1 MRTIHKIITIIL
13 TLGVLFPYNTPLSFA
28 AAYFRPETPPAIQ
41 INVPQEVRKIIPEQ
55 DLITLLSYEA
65 KAKGGEAIAR
75 IEALEEILTPL
86 LNKVRELGVDVKTP
100 DYQTLAKQL
109 KDKLNAIGNQPT
121 LESAEKKLQEFIT
134 LAQQIQERN
143 IGSDLRSQ
151 IEPILKAKGEEIRA
165 RLEKELRKEGE
176 QLGKEARARLQAQA
190 EQEVKEIKARLQ
202 KQLKREIE
210 KELKARFAG
219 QKNIDMDYVKKLG
232 KEMAEEKARKAAKKA
247 KTELQR
253 KYEQLAQQERERI
266 TKIMEKKADEI
277 GGEEKRKL
285 EEIRDG
291 FLNLKSNL
299 DKLTEQKMGQWLEF
313 KKKAIDKKKE
323 ILIKIIGDKIEQAK
337 ELILSHKQEIDE
349 ARNNGAQIPSAEE
362 LVAELEQDKENFL
375 NQLSSQQLDEATI
388 KNAVAQF
395 KSKWDKIRLDLE
407 QTQAQSAA
415 QVYRVL
421 AEKLQKNG
429 FSKQR
434 ISSLELS
441 SLEAHKFLHQY
452 EQWRKWCHLARSYN
466 EKYINPRY
474 RGVAE
479 LWRDQVCYGGGY
491 YGFRFNRQGKMVQ
504 PDPALFQE
512 VAKAEEQAYN
522 KLKEFLQYNE
532 NSDLQDLL
540 KYKEEL
546 VTALNHYRETANRLK
561 AQCPGI
567 KIFYSYIKA
576 ITYGI

>member
-1 MRTIHKIITIIL
+1 
-13 TLGVLFPYNTPLSFA
+13 
-28 AAYFRPETPPAIQ
+28 
-41 INVPQEVRKIIPEQ
+41 
-55 DLITLLSYEA
+55 
-65 KAKGGEAIAR
+65 
-75 IEALEEILTPL
+75 
-86 LNKVRELGVDVKTP
+86 
-100 DYQTLAKQL
+100 
-109 KDKLNAIGNQPT
+109 
-121 LESAEKKLQEFIT
+121 
-134 LAQQIQERN
+134 
-143 IGSDLRSQ
+143 
-151 IEPILKAKGEEIRA
+151 
-165 RLEKELRKEGE
+165 
-176 QLGKEARARLQAQA
+176 
-190 EQEVKEIKARLQ
+190 
-202 KQLKREIE
+202 
-210 KELKARFAG
+210 
-219 QKNIDMDYVKKLG
+219 
-232 KEMAEEKARKAAKKA
+232 
-247 KTELQR
+247 
-253 KYEQLAQQERERI
+253 
-266 TKIMEKKADEI
+266 
-277 GGEEKRKL
+277 
-285 EEIRDG
+285 
-291 FLNLKSNL
+291 
-299 DKLTEQKMGQWLEF
+299 MGQWLEF

-395 KSKWDKIRLDLE
+395 KSKWDKIRLNLE

-561 AQCPGI
+561 AQCPKI

>member
-1 MRTIHKIITIIL
+1 MSS
-13 TLGVLFPYNTPLSFA
+13 LS
-28 AAYFRPETPPAIQ
+28 
-41 INVPQEVRKIIPEQ
+41 Q
-55 DLITLLSYEA
+55 D
-65 KAKGGEAIAR
+65 
-75 IEALEEILTPL
+75 
-86 LNKVRELGVDVKTP
+86 
-100 DYQTLAKQL
+100 
-109 KDKLNAIGNQPT
+109 
-121 LESAEKKLQEFIT
+121 
-134 LAQQIQERN
+134 
-143 IGSDLRSQ
+143 
-151 IEPILKAKGEEIRA
+151 
-165 RLEKELRKEGE
+165 
-176 QLGKEARARLQAQA
+176 
-190 EQEVKEIKARLQ
+190 
-202 KQLKREIE
+202 
-210 KELKARFAG
+210 
-219 QKNIDMDYVKKLG
+219 
-232 KEMAEEKARKAAKKA
+232 
-247 KTELQR
+247 
-253 KYEQLAQQERERI
+253 
-266 TKIMEKKADEI
+266 
-277 GGEEKRKL
+277 
-285 EEIRDG
+285 
-291 FLNLKSNL
+291 
-299 DKLTEQKMGQWLEF
+299 
-313 KKKAIDKKKE
+313 
-323 ILIKIIGDKIEQAK
+323 
-337 ELILSHKQEIDE
+337 
-349 ARNNGAQIPSAEE
+349 
-362 LVAELEQDKENFL
+362 L
-375 NQLSSQQLDEATI
+375 NQLSSQQLDEVTI